1 LYSQDQFSRTVQ
13 NRVSDDD
20 DDGEDDV
27 DDDDDDAHMEK
38 KTPKSTFLSR

>member
-20 DDGEDDV
+20 DDGDDDV
-27 DDDDDDAHMEK
+27 DDDDDAHMEK

>member
-20 DDGEDDV
+20 DDGDDDV